1 MIRPNLTPVPDRIRI
16 LPVDPD
22 RGYPV
27 PWFVK
32 WIDGKPE
39 FRLMDE
45 DKWIRAVKQR
55 LCWVCGQRL
64 GVHLVFVLGPMCG
77 VTRTTSEPPCHREC
91 ARWSAINCPF
101 LAMPKMI
108 RREDEE
114 FLSQCPRSIGGLAI
128 KRNPG
133 VTLLW
138 STYTYQVWRPQEI
151 HGGEGILIQVGPPLE
166 VEWWAEGKP
175 ATWRAV
181 NDSVMSGLP
190 LLEVE
195 ARKEEGAMEA
205 LYKEVDMLKS
215 LYPAL

>member
-1 MIRPNLTPVPDRIRI
+1 MIRPTLTPMPDRIK
-16 LPVDPD
+16 LLEVDPE

-39 FRLMDE
+39 FRIMDE

-64 GVHLVFVLGPMCG
+64 GVNLCFVLGPMCG
-77 VTRTTSEPPCHREC
+77 VTRTTSEPPCHRDC
-91 ARWSAINCPF
+91 AQWSARNCPF

-114 FLSQCPRSIGGLAI
+114 FLAKHPTSTGGIAI

-138 STYTYQVWRPQEI
+138 CTYTYEVWRPDN
-151 HGGEGILIQVGPPLE
+151 GGVLITVGPPME

-175 ATWRAV
+175 ASWRAV

-190 LLEVE
+190 LLEAE
-195 ARKEEGAMEA
+195 AVKEEGAMAA

-215 LYPAL
+215 LFPQL